1 MLSIDQIKR
10 RLENSNLKRVAIASG
25 VDKGVVYRFMAGKT
39 EPLYKTVKAL
49 SDYLQAASV

>member
-1 MLSIDQIKR
+1 MLSVDQIKS
-10 RLENSNLKRVAIASG
+10 RLKDSNLKRVAIASG